1 MKYYLLMIH
10 AANGILHDTIANT
23 EIVYSYQG
31 TAEPKKGDCI
41 AGYVG
46 QPAGQVRMLFE
57 VTRDSDNITSAVKYR
72 NI

>member
-31 TAEPKKGDCI
+31 TAEPKRATVLPG
-41 AGYVG
+41 
-46 QPAGQVRMLFE
+46 M
-57 VTRDSDNITSAVKYR
+57 
-72 NI
+72 